1 MDKPKPRF
9 LKLDA
14 HILAYLGDFMSM
26 FEKSVQ
32 QQARNLASLQS
43 QPPTPISKVLHTQG
57 SLQNGQ

>member
-32 QQARNLASLQS
+32 QQARNLASVQA
-43 QPPTPISKVLHTQG
+43 PPINKVLHTQG
-57 SLQNGQ
+57 SLQNAQ